1 MLSQESNKGFLES
14 QLMCNT
20 TKNDLL
26 FTHMMLIMLRAYDAM
41 EKKPIAVEIHFTP
54 SSFELAYTKSIIQVT
69 PRVHAPTRV

>member
-1 MLSQESNKGFLES
+1 MLSQEYYILKKNGLFLEN

-41 EKKPIAVEIHFTP
+41 EKNQNIAVEIHFTP
-54 SSFELAYTKSIIQVT
+54 SSFELA
-69 PRVHAPTRV
+69 